1 MKRKLRLVALVG
13 ALCIVAI
20 FGVHGSAD
28 VSAQGG
34 APVIADNIAATYL
47 GPEVVL
53 SGQARAVGGIT
64 SVTATVQDTATGQYV
79 QDTAGTLGPTP
90 VALAS
95 WAGTLPP
102 PGDPGV
108 SWRVPLTLANGSY
121 EVAIEASSNGTLTA
135 LPAIA
140 FQVVDVAVP
149 SLELIPYGANWSYY
163 DAGDLPAADWFAT
176 AFDDS
181 SWSVGPAE
189 LGYGGGDEATVTNS
203 RRPGNNTVLTQYF
216 RHEFTVGDLSDFS
229 SATLYLLRDDGAA
242 VYLNGVE
249 LGRTNLPTGP
259 LGPETLAVS
268 SSEQTVA
275 APIQLDAL
283 IVGTNVLAVEVHQ
296 VDPASTDISFNASL
310 VAVPPNQPLESDS
323 TAGTYL
329 LTAGDMANCSF
340 DGDEVVA
347 AQMAELFDTDAGL
360 FLGLGD
366 LAYGSGTINEF
377 LNCYDPSIGQFKD
390 VTWPNA
396 GNHEHYTAPNAAG
409 YRAYFGA
416 AAGPNAGPAG
426 GLWYSFDIDDHWTA
440 IALDSDCR
448 GREVLPG
455 AIDGDGCAVGSEQ
468 EQWLRATLEANA
480 DRNILAFFHHPP
492 YTNNRYTDHTY
503 TWPLWRALSEYGAEI
518 TLHGHEHHYE
528 RYGTIDYW
536 GERDAVYG
544 TRQFIIGSGGTFPRY
559 NERPAMP
566 ESDFKGTFPFGT
578 NDFGVLQLWLRPD
591 GYEWK
596 WESVNGLAASDS
608 GTSGLTQAMP
618 RAELSGT
625 VTSLANGL
633 FLDGV
638 EVCAV
643 AGRTNVESCTFTDVD
658 GNYTFPSLVSDAYD
672 VTATTTEGATET
684 KLGQVLTAPA
694 RTTVNFE
701 LPTVAAISGT
711 VTSEATGRP
720 IIAAT
725 VCARSLTDAP
735 LRCANTDIN
744 GDYTITGLLPDSV
757 LIQFESTGYKTE
769 CFQDRV
775 GCIGSNVITIA
786 GLDLVGI
793 DASLEPDPGGI
804 RGTVTIVGS
813 DEPFPG
819 VEVCVTGG
827 SLVAASCTTTAA
839 DGTYEV
845 DGLLTANYVVRFE
858 APPGD
863 REFEIQCYL
872 AADCDSPTPVGVVNP
887 GFRTGID
894 AVMVEI
900 IPPTPTPTATATPT
914 VTPTL
919 TPTPTVTSTPTPG
932 PSPTPS
938 ATPTPSPTPTVT
950 STPTPSPTPTLT
962 PVPTATPTTPTPT
975 PGIQP
980 TPLPTVTNGG
990 VISGQITELTSGFS
1004 VFGAKVCATRLF
1016 PAGEWCAFSSLDGT
1030 YRIAGL
1036 PAGNFSVF
1044 ANDPGQRFLE
1054 NCYGVVTCDTPQVFG
1069 LAWGAT
1075 VTDIDIPMDALFSAR
1090 FPTPTPTPQSDGT
1103 ISGVVSRNGVPEA
1116 GVDVC
1121 AESLVSSFARCTVS
1135 GSDGSYTITGL
1146 RTGNYRV
1153 AFDGGSLCYL
1163 AKTNCV
1169 NATAVGVVAP
1179 FGRNFI
1185 NGDL

>member
-1 MKRKLRLVALVG
+1 MIRKLRLVAFVG
-13 ALCIVAI
+13 GLCILAVL
-20 FGVHGSAD
+20 GVNGSSE
-28 VSAQGG
+28 VSAQAG
-34 APVIADNIAATYL
+34 APVIADNITSTYL

-53 SGQARAVGGIT
+53 SGQARAAGGIT
-64 SVTATVQDTATGQYV
+64 GVTATVQNTATGQYV
-79 QDTAGTLGPTP
+79 QNSAGTLGATP
-90 VALAS
+90 VSLTS
-95 WAGTLPP
+95 WTGLLPP

-108 SWRVPLTLANGSY
+108 SWRIPLTLANGSY
-121 EVAIEASSNGTLTA
+121 EIAISASSNASSTT

-140 FQVVDVAVP
+140 FTVVDVPVP
-149 SLELIPYGANWSYY
+149 SLELIPAGANWAYY
-163 DAGDLPAADWFAT
+163 DNGDLPAVDWFAT
-176 AFDDS
+176 AFDDAR
-181 SWSVGPAE
+181 WSVGPAE

-203 RRPGNNTVLTQYF
+203 RRAGNSTVLTQYF
-216 RHEFTVGDLSDFS
+216 RHEFTVGDLSGFA
-229 SATLYLLRDDGAA
+229 SATLNLLRDDGAA

-249 LGRTNLPTGP
+249 LGRTNLPAGT
-259 LGPETLAVS
+259 LGPDTLAVVS
-268 SSEQTVA
+268 SSQTIAV
-275 APIQLDAL
+275 PIQIEDLV
-283 IVGTNVLAVEVHQ
+283 VGTNVLAVEVHQ
-296 VDPASTDISFNASL
+296 VDPASSDISFNASL
-310 VAVPPNQPLESDS
+310 IAVPPDQPLVSDN

-347 AQMAELFDTDAGL
+347 AQMAELFDTDAGI

-468 EQWLRATLEANA
+468 ELWLRATLEANK

-536 GERDAVYG
+536 GERDAVFG
-544 TRQFIIGSGGTFPRY
+544 TRQFIIGSGGTYPRY
-559 NERPAMP
+559 NERPAVP

-596 WESVNGLAASDS
+596 WDSVNGLAASDA

-618 RAELSGT
+618 RAELSGA
-625 VTSLANGL
+625 VTSIASGL

-643 AGRTNVESCTFTDVD
+643 ASRTGVESCTTTNID
-658 GNYTFPSLVSDAYD
+658 GNYTFPNLVSDTYD
-672 VTATTTEGATET
+672 VTATTVEGSTDTE
-684 KLGQVLTAPA
+684 LGQVLAAPA
-694 RTTVNFE
+694 RTTVDFE
-701 LPTVAAISGT
+701 LATVAAISGR
-711 VTSEATGRP
+711 VTSETSGAP

-725 VCARSLTDAP
+725 VCAKSLSNAP
-735 LRCANTDIN
+735 LQCANTNVN
-744 GDYTITGLLPDSV
+744 GEYTIGGLLPDSF
-757 LIQFESTGYKTE
+757 LIQFDATGYKTE
-769 CFQDRV
+769 CFQNRV
-775 GCIGSNVITIA
+775 GCIGSNVLTVA
-786 GLDLVGI
+786 GLDILGV
-793 DASLEPDPGGI
+793 DASMEADPGGI

-813 DEPFPG
+813 DEPFEG

-827 SLVAASCTTTAA
+827 SLVGASCTTTAA

-858 APPGD
+858 APAGD
-863 REFEIQCYL
+863 REFEVQCYL
-872 AADCDSPTPVGVVNP
+872 AADCGAPTPVGVVNP

-894 AVMVEI
+894 AVMIEI
-900 IPPTPTPTATATPT
+900 VPPTPRPTPTATPT

-932 PSPTPS
+932 PSPTPTPS
-938 ATPTPSPTPTVT
+938 ATPTATVTPTPTVTPSPTVT
-950 STPTPSPTPTLT
+950 STPTPG
-962 PVPTATPTTPTPT
+962 PTATPTQTPVPQATPT

-980 TPLPTVTNGG
+980 TPMPTVINGG
-990 VISGQITELTSGFS
+990 AITGQITELSSGTP

-1016 PAGEWCAFSSLDGT
+1016 PAGEWCAFSTFDGS
-1030 YRIAGL
+1030 YRIEGL
-1036 PAGNFSVF
+1036 PV
-1044 ANDPGQRFLE
+1044 
-1054 NCYGVVTCDTPQVFG
+1054 
-1069 LAWGAT
+1069 AT
-1075 VTDIDIPMDALFSAR
+1075 S
-1090 FPTPTPTPQSDGT
+1090 
-1103 ISGVVSRNGVPEA
+1103 
-1116 GVDVC
+1116 
-1121 AESLVSSFARCTVS
+1121 VSSPTILVS
-1135 GSDGSYTITGL
+1135 GSW
-1146 RTGNYRV
+1146 RT
-1153 AFDGGSLCYL
+1153 
-1163 AKTNCV
+1163 
-1169 NATAVGVVAP
+1169 ATALSTVTRRRSSA
-1179 FGRNFI
+1179 
-1185 NGDL
+1185 